1 MSFFLFINLRLFM
14 NNISSFDMELDLS
27 DGSDDLG
34 RNILPRGMEHNLYKK
49 NSFSAQEIDLPILIK
64 SMPI

>member
-1 MSFFLFINLRLFM
+1 M